1 MTVRCPACGTLY
13 RRPARSARGAPTFR
27 CARCGHVF
35 DAVPD
40 EPDAAP
46 DGGDAPEEESSE
58 PIVDVEDDDAE
69 RFTFDDSDDEE
80 PDDEPSPAAAKRRAR
95 AVELEAE
102 EVTEDDGEP
111 EPRPEPESRRQITPA
126 RFAVRMLLIVSLGYA
141 ILSAYLYT
149 HVDTA
154 YRLLADV
161 PVIGTRLVERRLSPA
176 VVQLAG
182 LRGEYV
188 RVTGDELVFAIAGTA
203 VNGGTIAV
211 RGLRIEGWVTG
222 SAEVRHT
229 VTVGARPR
237 QIADLSLREIGLL
250 QALEPPSTW
259 SLGPG
264 ETIPFLI
271 VFPEPSEDLKEFGA
285 RVVTV
290 RAARG

>member
-40 EPDAAP
+40 EPDATP
-46 DGGDAPEEESSE
+46 DADELPEEEPGE
-58 PIVDVEDDDAE
+58 PTVDVDDDAE

-102 EVTEDDGEP
+102 AEVEP
-111 EPRPEPESRRQITPA
+111 EAEADAKPRRQSTPA
-126 RFAVRMLLIVSLGYA
+126 RFAVRMLFVVTLGYA

-188 RVTGDELVFAIAGTA
+188 RVKGDELVFAIGGTA
-203 VNGGTIAV
+203 VNGGTIPV

-259 SLGPG
+259 NLAPG

-271 VFPEPSEDLKEFGA
+271 VFPEPTEDLKEFGA

-290 RAARG
+290 RAARS